1 MDDVPL
7 KVRVVD
13 GIPVERLLEMLAG
26 YRERQSWPTR
36 QEQTKFGFI
45 LHTVEP
51 RHHAEEAKKPA
62 VRHARRKRP

>member
-1 MDDVPL
+1 MI
-7 KVRVVD
+7 D
-13 GIPVERLLEMLAG
+13 GIPVESIITMLAE

-51 RHHAEEAKKPA
+51 RHHAQEAKKPA
-62 VRHARRKRP
+62 VRAARRKRP